1 MIFKVGNCVKHEKSE
16 RAEMLT
22 RMNKLLAMGT
32 VVIVLGVPLDKGQYK
47 ITLQSWTSTLTGVL
61 SH

>member
-22 RMNKLLAMGT
+22 TRMNKLLAMGS
-32 VVIVLGVPLDKGQYK
+32 VVLVLGVPLD
-47 ITLQSWTSTLTGVL
+47 
-61 SH
+61 